1 MKQCS
6 RQYILFRYVANG
18 YPCAWKFDYTFW
30 LAFRYLVLCFQR
42 FQKCDMY
49 RLLEALQIPECYI
62 CSQRT
67 FVTGMEALMILLRRL
82 TYPNRWC
89 DLQAMFGRSESEL
102 SLILHKVLNLG
113 NRTCLIKQGR
123 SGLVKSPILSN
134 QAHKNLPEYR
144 DWNLLKSHGTC
155 FIMVTYSFYFDYLD
169 TWWYSRQ
176 IRSSLGDP
184 RSGLA
189 WSWDFFPSYTWERC
203 TT

>member
-1 MKQCS
+1 
-6 RQYILFRYVANG
+6 
-18 YPCAWKFDYTFW
+18 
-30 LAFRYLVLCFQR
+30 
-42 FQKCDMY
+42 MY

-102 SLILHKVLNLG
+102 SLIFHKVLNLG

-144 DWNLLKSHGTC
+144 DWNLLKSHRTC

-184 RSGLA
+184 RSHLA